1 MNAWELSLDFKDV
14 VLDFAWL
21 SLFLIFGTILRRY
34 GKFFQKYLIPNNI
47 IAGFIGLILGPE
59 IIKLIPL
66 NGDRLGMYVYH
77 LLAITFVAV
86 GLRKKKSH
94 WGKGPLSKALAN
106 LSGIIIQ
113 GIIGLAVTFLFIYTV
128 KPDLFPAIGLLLP
141 LGFGN
146 GPGLAYALGNSWE
159 KYGFV
164 GGGDVGL
171 TFAAIGYLFAYF
183 IGIMLIY
190 RGIKNRETRL
200 VKGFDGITKD
210 MRQGVIKED
219 KPRVAGYLTLST
231 EAIEPL
237 AFQIATI
244 GIVYLFTY
252 WIVWNLT
259 NFMERVGAGGF
270 VPTVWSFHFLIALLI
285 ALSVRKILDFTKKSY
300 LLDKGLMNRLAGV
313 SVDYLVVAAICAIS
327 LKIVWMYWAPILIM
341 SVVGA
346 LTTYYMLR
354 YVCWRAFD
362 DYHFERFIALWGE
375 LTGTLNSALV
385 LLRVTDPEFETPVA
399 EDMVY
404 GSGIGL
410 FLGLPVLIL
419 LTVPMNFFNNE
430 LYGYWIVLGLITAYL
445 FLIWGFWRLIGFIK
459 FKNPY
464 SKTVE

>member
-1 MNAWELSLDFKDV
+1 MNAWELTLDLKNV

-21 SLFLIFGTILRRY
+21 SGFLILGTILRRY
-34 GKFFQKYLIPNNI
+34 GKFFQKFLIPNNI

-59 IIKLIPL
+59 IFKLIPL

-77 LLAITFVAV
+77 LLAITFVAI
-86 GLRKKKSH
+86 GLRQQKTH
-94 WGKGPLSKALAN
+94 WGRGPLSKAIAN
-106 LSGIIIQ
+106 LSGILIQ
-113 GIIGLAVTFLFIYTV
+113 GVIGLMVTFLFIYTI
-128 KPDLFPAIGLLLP
+128 KPDLFPATGLLLP

-159 KYGFV
+159 QYGFV

-171 TFAAIGYLFAYF
+171 TFAALGYLAAYF
-183 IGIMLIY
+183 IGIILIY

-200 VKGFDGITKD
+200 VKGLDGITRD
-210 MRQGVIKED
+210 MRRGVVKEE
-219 KPRVAGYLTLST
+219 KLRVAGYLTLST

-244 GIVYLFTY
+244 GIVYLLTY
-252 WIVWNLT
+252 WVVWNLT
-259 NFMERVGAGGF
+259 HFMERMGAGGF
-270 VPTVWSFHFLIALLI
+270 VPTVWSFHFLIALLV
-285 ALSVRKILDFTKKSY
+285 ALFTRKILDFTKKSY
-300 LLDKGLMNRLAGV
+300 LIDRGLMNRLAGV

-341 SVVGA
+341 SVA
-346 LTTYYMLR
+346 AAFATYFLLR

-385 LLRVTDPEFETPVA
+385 LLRATDPEFKTPVA

-410 FLGLPVLIL
+410 FLGLPVLVL

-430 LYGYWIVLGLITAYL
+430 LRGYWIVFGLIIAYL
-445 FLIWGFWRLIGFIK
+445 LIIWGVWRLIGYIK

-464 SKTVE
+464 PKTVE

>member
-34 GKFFQKYLIPNNI
+34 GKFFQKFLIPNNI
-47 IAGFIGLILGPE
+47 IAGCIGLILGPE

-86 GLRKKKSH
+86 GLRKKKSQ

-113 GIIGLAVTFLFIYTV
+113 GIIGLAVSFLFIYTV
-128 KPDLFPAIGLLLP
+128 RPDLFPAIGLLLP

-159 KYGFV
+159 KFGFV

-183 IGIMLIY
+183 IGIILIY

-200 VKGFDGITKD
+200 VKGLDSITED
-210 MRQGVIKED
+210 MKRGVIKED
-219 KPRVAGYLTLST
+219 EPRVAGYLTLST

-259 NFMERVGAGGF
+259 NFMERVSAGGF

-327 LKIVWMYWAPILIM
+327 LKIVWMYWAPILLM
-341 SVVGA
+341 SVFGA
-346 LTTYYMLR
+346 LATYYMLR
-354 YVCWRAFD
+354 FVCWRAFD
-362 DYHFERFIALWGE
+362 DFHFERFIALWGE

-410 FLGLPVLIL
+410 FLGMPVLIL
-419 LTVPMNFFNNE
+419 LTVPMNFFNNQ
-430 LYGYWIVLGLITAYL
+430 LYGYWIVFGLIIAYL
-445 FLIWGFWRLIGFIK
+445 LLIWGIWRLIGFIK
-459 FKNPY
+459 FKNPHP
-464 SKTVE
+464 KTVD